1 MAPAS
6 STGTLVDLEALDKEI
21 GTAERPFDLS
31 VLIGQVL
38 IGIAGYSQ
46 ASAERLKDIGI
57 HSEHLKSIGD
67 ESHALAWHLGR
78 VAGASEYLREKSE
91 EWAHRLAEIAAHSE
105 SLRGIAEIARRG
117 DRENPVH
124 AVVEHPVR
132 IELHKDTCDAIV
144 AFLSDFRVS
153 PGKQPDIEDL
163 KALYQDL
170 DARHRD
176 LKADHEVLRQRIA
189 ETLPEM
195 MLREQV
201 VALVAAESSERFAE
215 LKRNYDALVVRVEAL
230 ERFCRP
236 GADHGPSETATQH
249 AGGRRSPRSRAR

>member
-1 MAPAS
+1 MAEAP
-6 STGTLVDLEALDKEI
+6 STGTLVDLEALDKGIE
-21 GTAERPFDLS
+21 TAESSFDLS
-31 VLIGQVL
+31 ALIGQVL
-38 IGIAGYSQ
+38 IGIASYSQ

-78 VAGASEYLREKSE
+78 VAGASEYLKEKSE

-105 SLRGIAEIARRG
+105 SLKGIAEIARRG

-144 AFLSDFRVS
+144 TFLSDFRVS
-153 PGKQPDIEDL
+153 PPNPSDFDDL
-163 KALYQDL
+163 KALYRDL
-170 DARHRD
+170 DTRHRD

-189 ETLPEM
+189 DTLPEM

-201 VALVAAESSERFAE
+201 AALVAAESSERFAE
-215 LKRNYDALVVRVEAL
+215 LKTNHDALVLRIAELEATVRQH
-230 ERFCRP
+230 
-236 GADHGPSETATQH
+236 ADHGPSETATQH
-249 AGGRRSPRSRAR
+249 AGGGRSPRSRVR